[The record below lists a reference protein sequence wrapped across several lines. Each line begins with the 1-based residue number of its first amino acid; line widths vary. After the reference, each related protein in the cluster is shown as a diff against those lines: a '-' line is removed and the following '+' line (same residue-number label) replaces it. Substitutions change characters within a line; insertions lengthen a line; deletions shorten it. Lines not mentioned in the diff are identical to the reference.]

1 MILPDVN
8 LPIYA
13 YNSDSPLHQAARR
26 WWEQTLEGPETVGL
40 AWIALIAFVR
50 ITTHERIF
58 RKPLP
63 VATAI
68 SHVKAWIAV
77 PNVQILTPGDS
88 HGNLLFEFIEKAGT
102 AGNLT
107 TDAHLAALAI
117 EYQATLATTD
127 NDFARFPGL
136 KWINPLAGKS

>member
-1 MILPDVN
+1 VILPDVN
-8 LPIYA
+8 LTIYA
-13 YNSDSPLHQAARR
+13 YNSDAPLHEAARR
-26 WWEQTLEGPETVGL
+26 WWEQTLEGSEAVGL
-40 AWIALIAFVR
+40 AWITLIAFVR

-58 RKPLP
+58 QNPLP

-68 SHVKAWIAV
+68 RHVKSWMVV
-77 PNVQILTPGDS
+77 PNVQILTPGES
-88 HGNLLFEFIEKAGT
+88 HGKLLFDFLEKTGT

-127 NDFARFPGL
+127 KDFARFPGL
-136 KWINPLAGKS
+136 KWINPLEG